1 MSNGSTIRLS
11 GDPFPEHLVERGP
24 RRTYLERD
32 STYLATS
39 APSLDVDSWT
49 DHLPD
54 FLKKAYNESIT
65 GLAHTVMKGEKP
77 FDLSRYD
84 PNILE
89 DIAAQIFSFVMP
101 LDFATLGVGA
111 KIGTTLAKPVVKK
124 LIAGK
129 VAPRVAERAATL
141 GAAKAKIQAINRG
154 VTDATMLGFYDGLHS
169 GIEQQAEEGGVDL
182 TEVLKSTA
190 AGAFLGASMGGVGGY
205 LKGKGVKAVPKT
217 AAEIATL
224 GVAIPV
230 SEARVP
236 NPNDVVGAAGMVL
249 GLKAAGKGLG
259 MTKRTYD
266 AIKYIGDKKIEA
278 GGLTPEVI
286 AKEARKEV
294 RKKRKKV
301 LAQRTEPEKILAAR
315 KKAQER
321 GDKLPR
327 LAEIWYSKLGRTPK
341 GGRRE
346 VIIGKVFKDPETKK
360 NMIPL
365 YDVASGRTLK
375 PMLENRFYDTHVRFK
390 AGVREAS
397 GVISFTNFAKK
408 SASHKS
414 LAQDLET
421 LTRGKEPTIFAE
433 QAQII
438 METLKGVDEK
448 TIKGLRVELSRQL
461 KEPRAKYTLKGG
473 RTKEKGPRIRI
484 RAKLAEKL
492 RGEGIKQGKSFDK
505 NANVMNTFLEAF
517 GAHTWFKGLTKVQ
530 SNAVRTIFK
539 TMKAEKVDYVISS
552 KGGKDVVTRISALEK
567 YFREGGATAK
577 EAKALST
584 NPANFFSRAFA
595 EYALTER
602 LPTRELA
609 PFYKNMM
616 GGLAENL
623 AKVRSRNKAWGSQQ
637 QLLETVFDSI
647 LGKKAPTRIKKVNLK
662 KYRISAIKRMEKTLR
677 KYGMQQADIAKIKS
691 TALGTSKQ
699 VRLERLSNK
708 SLEKIIERL
717 RFERDVANTQ
727 KRMAAIKANIAEIPK
742 EGFFSNPL
750 SDALKPVEK
759 TLNRTRT
766 GKDVTSS
773 VDNYLSTEKN
783 IEGTI
788 YERLREAGIHLPFMT
803 FRPGA
808 QRRHAEKIADAME
821 DPRTQTEFNKI
832 MNGLYDEFVKP
843 LADKGVEVQKRIG
856 NYFPRIMREDVA
868 NIIFD
873 DTYKI
878 AKLSKIEHLA
888 FDQKAAKKALSA
900 GDFKKLSAIIEKL
913 SKQKKGKLH
922 RYTKDAIQHLI
933 DTQGNGISTTF
944 QAVHRLREMSFRD
957 KFISFGNIEK
967 SRKAELPSGFYERRA
982 DVVLHRY
989 ATKLARRVAYVENF
1003 GPKGEKMLGRIKKLE
1018 IKDPKAARM
1027 ATEMFDQLTGIVE
1040 LNPDKGYSPLTKKFL
1055 DEWMSFSVGTK
1066 IGLGLATIPNITQSL
1081 ISTIADA
1088 GYMNFFRSA
1097 IKGATE
1103 SRRKFV
1109 RTSGAI
1115 NYNVNKQMFGQRH
1128 DSYLSKVAD
1137 KITFFSGFQTI
1148 NKINNWLAASTAADW
1163 IPKLIKEAN
1172 AKTTRTFKVG
1182 GKTFSKRDWARE
1194 KLKDLNIDYKKK
1206 MTEETITKGMVKFA
1220 RDSQLQKSVLKDPQF
1235 FNSPAG
1241 RPLVTFKR
1249 FGLRQFY
1256 YSKDLMWKD
1265 YKRGNVLPTIR
1276 MAMGGMAGG
1285 VGVIWAKNEIR
1296 ELLSGEPH
1304 YRDDVGAK
1312 AVIANIAAVGA
1323 FGVATDIVASE
1334 SIVRSLGFLVTP
1346 VQLSDTAKIY
1356 SAVLAFEKDLQ
1367 EGYGLGEASHRSV
1380 MRVAGVFGTLTKEA
1394 AKRIQPEEQKKNRIL
1409 QLKGVRRNEILD
1421 LFIESQDLAGKGKRE
1436 KAIKV
1441 REEGEKKWELWNKAY
1456 RNMGYYTDK
1465 ERRWKSFG
1473 LTTEELSYKE
1483 ILRKVAERR
1492 EKRVGKKYA

>member
-492 RGEGIKQGKSFDK
+492 RGEGIKQGKGFDK
-505 NANVMNTFLEAF
+505 NANVMNTFLETF

-567 YFREGGATAK
+567 YFREGGATAQ

-637 QLLETVFDSI
+637 QVLEAMFDSI
-647 LGKKAPTRIKKVNLK
+647 LGKKAPTRIKKTNLK

-677 KYGMQQADIAKIKS
+677 KYGMQQADIAKLKS
-691 TALGTSKQ
+691 AALGTSRQ
-699 VRLERLSNK
+699 VRLDRLSNK
-708 SLEKIIERL
+708 SLEKVIERL

-727 KRMAAIKANIAEIPK
+727 KRMAEIKANIAEIPK
-742 EGFFSNPL
+742 EGFFSSPL
-750 SDALKPVEK
+750 QPVEK

-843 LADKGVEVQKRIG
+843 LAEKGVEIQKRIG

-1137 KITFFSGFQTI
+1137 KITFFSGFQAI

-1409 QLKGVRRNEILD
+1409 QLKGEKRSEILD
-1421 LFIESQDLAGKGKRE
+1421 LFIDAQQFDAKGKRE
-1436 KAIKV
+1436 KAIET

-1465 ERRWKSFG
+1465 QRRWKSFG
-1473 LTTEELSYKE
+1473 LTTEELSYGE

>member
-1 MSNGSTIRLS
+1 MPENARAVLFPHLTPPSNLVGSDRQ
-11 GDPFPEHLVERGP
+11 G
-24 RRTYLERD
+24 RRDDASLR
-32 STYLATS
+32 YLATT
-39 APSLDVDSWT
+39 APNRDVDSWT
-49 DHLPD
+49 DHLPS
-54 FLKKAYNESIT
+54 FLKDAYNESVT
-65 GLAHTVMKGEKP
+65 GLAHTIMKGDKP
-77 FDLSRYD
+77 FDLSGYD

-101 LDFATLGVGA
+101 LDLATLGVGA
-111 KIGTTLAKPVVKK
+111 KVGTTFAKPVVKK
-124 LIAGK
+124 LMAAK
-129 VAPRVAERAATL
+129 VSPRVAERAAKF
-141 GAAKAKIQAINRG
+141 GAAKAKIKAINRG

-190 AGAFLGASMGGVGGY
+190 SGVFLGASMGGVGGY
-205 LKGKGVKAVPKT
+205 LAGKGVKAVPKT

-259 MTKRTYD
+259 MTQRTYN
-266 AIKYIGDKKIEA
+266 AIKYIGDKKIDA

-286 AKEARKEV
+286 AKVSRKEV
-294 RKKRKKV
+294 RQKRRKV
-301 LAQRTEPEKILAAR
+301 LEQRSEPEKLLAAR

-321 GDKLPR
+321 GEKLPR

-346 VIIGKVFKDPETKK
+346 VIIGKAFKDPETKK

-365 YDVASGRTLK
+365 YDVASGKALK
-375 PMLENRFYDTHVRFK
+375 PMLENRFYDTHIRFK

-414 LAQDLET
+414 LAQDLER
-421 LTRGKEPTIFAE
+421 LTIGKKPTILPE

-448 TIKGLRVELSRQL
+448 VIKGLRVELSRQL
-461 KEPRAKYTLKGG
+461 KKYPATYRLEGG

-484 RAKLAEKL
+484 REKLADKL
-492 RGEGIKQGKSFDK
+492 RGEGIKKGKDFDK
-505 NANVMNTFLEAF
+505 NANVMNVFLETF
-517 GAHTWFKGLTKVQ
+517 GAHTWFKGLNKADRT
-530 SNAVRTIFK
+530 SVRTIFHD
-539 TMKAEKVDYVISS
+539 MKFAPKVAYVISS
-552 KGGKDVVTRISALEK
+552 KGGKDIVTKISPLEK

-577 EAKALST
+577 EAKELSK
-584 NPANFFSRAFA
+584 NPLNFFSRAFA
-595 EYALTER
+595 EYAMTER

-616 GGLAENL
+616 AGLAENL
-623 AKVRSRNKAWGSQQ
+623 TKVKSRNKEWGAQQ
-637 QLLETVFDSI
+637 TVLKMMFDSV
-647 LGKKAPTRIKKVNLK
+647 LGKKAPTRIKKTNLK

-677 KYGMQQADIAKIKS
+677 KYGMTQEDISQLKS
-691 TALGTSKQ
+691 KAVGTSRQ
-699 VRLERLSNK
+699 VRLDRLSNK
-708 SLEKIIERL
+708 SLEKVIERL

-727 KRMAAIKANIAEIPK
+727 KRMAAIKANIAELPK
-742 EGFFSNPL
+742 EGFFSKNPL
-750 SDALKPVEK
+750 RPVEK

-788 YERLREAGIHLPFMT
+788 YERLREAGIHLPFMSL
-803 FRPGA
+803 RPGA
-808 QRRHAEKIADAME
+808 QRRHSEKIADAME
-821 DPRTQTEFNKI
+821 DPRSQTEFNKI
-832 MNGLYDEFVKP
+832 MNGLYDEFIKP
-843 LADKGVEVQKRIG
+843 LKAKGVDIQKRIG

-873 DTYKI
+873 DTYRI

-888 FDQKAAKKALSA
+888 FDRQTAKISLGASDL
-900 GDFKKLSAIIEKL
+900 KKLDSIIEKL
-913 SKQKKGKLH
+913 ASQKKLKVH
-922 RYTKDAIQHLI
+922 RYTKEAMDHLLQ
-933 DTQGNGISTTF
+933 TQGNGVNTKA
-944 QAVHRLREMSFRD
+944 QAINRLREMSFRD

-967 SRKAELPSGFYERRA
+967 SRKAQLPAGFYERRA
-982 DVVLHRY
+982 DIVLHRY

-1003 GPKGEKMLGRIKKLE
+1003 GVKGEKMLGRIKELE
-1018 IKDPKAARM
+1018 RKDPRAARM

-1040 LNPDKGYSPLTKKFL
+1040 LNPNKGYSPFTKKFL
-1055 DEWMSFSVGTK
+1055 DEWMSFSVGTN

-1128 DSYLSKVAD
+1128 DTYLSKVAD
-1137 KITFFSGFQTI
+1137 KITFFSGFQAI

-1163 IPKLIKEAN
+1163 IPKLIKQAN
-1172 AKTTRTFKVG
+1172 AKTERTFKVG

-1235 FNSPAG
+1235 FNSPQG
-1241 RPLVTFKR
+1241 RPFVTFKR

-1285 VGVIWAKNEIR
+1285 VGVIWAKNELR

-1312 AVIANIAAVGA
+1312 AVIENIAAVVA
-1323 FGVATDIVASE
+1323 FGVATDIVAYE

-1367 EGYGLGEASHRSV
+1367 EGYGLGEASHRSI
-1380 MRVAGVFGTLTKEA
+1380 MNVAGVFGTLTKEA

-1465 ERRWKSFG
+1465 QRRWKSFG

>member
-1 MSNGSTIRLS
+1 MIEADRLITPEASTEDEVIDRAIRPKMLEDYTGQPHVCEQMEIFIQAARNRDDALDHLLIFGPPGLGKTTLANIVANEMGVNIKTTSGPVLEKAGDLAALLTNLERNDVLFIDEIHRLS
-11 GDPFPEHLVERGP
+11 PVVEEILYPAMEDYQLDIMIGEGPSARSIKLDLPPFTLVGATTRAGSLTSPLRDRFGIVQRLEFYNVKDLTSIVARSASYLNLDMSEEGAQEVARRSRGTP
-24 RRTYLERD
+24 RIANRLLRRVRD
-32 STYLATS
+32 YAEIKSDGTVVADVAAKALDM
-39 APSLDVDSWT
+39 LDVD
-49 DHLPD
+49 
-54 FLKKAYNESIT
+54 
-65 GLAHTVMKGEKP
+65 
-77 FDLSRYD
+77 
-84 PNILE
+84 
-89 DIAAQIFSFVMP
+89 
-101 LDFATLGVGA
+101 
-111 KIGTTLAKPVVKK
+111 
-124 LIAGK
+124 
-129 VAPRVAERAATL
+129 
-141 GAAKAKIQAINRG
+141 
-154 VTDATMLGFYDGLHS
+154 
-169 GIEQQAEEGGVDL
+169 
-182 TEVLKSTA
+182 
-190 AGAFLGASMGGVGGY
+190 
-205 LKGKGVKAVPKT
+205 
-217 AAEIATL
+217 
-224 GVAIPV
+224 
-230 SEARVP
+230 
-236 NPNDVVGAAGMVL
+236 
-249 GLKAAGKGLG
+249 
-259 MTKRTYD
+259 
-266 AIKYIGDKKIEA
+266 
-278 GGLTPEVI
+278 
-286 AKEARKEV
+286 
-294 RKKRKKV
+294 
-301 LAQRTEPEKILAAR
+301 
-315 KKAQER
+315 
-321 GDKLPR
+321 
-327 LAEIWYSKLGRTPK
+327 
-341 GGRRE
+341 
-346 VIIGKVFKDPETKK
+346 
-360 NMIPL
+360 
-365 YDVASGRTLK
+365 
-375 PMLENRFYDTHVRFK
+375 
-390 AGVREAS
+390 
-397 GVISFTNFAKK
+397 
-408 SASHKS
+408 
-414 LAQDLET
+414 
-421 LTRGKEPTIFAE
+421 
-433 QAQII
+433 
-438 METLKGVDEK
+438 
-448 TIKGLRVELSRQL
+448 
-461 KEPRAKYTLKGG
+461 
-473 RTKEKGPRIRI
+473 
-484 RAKLAEKL
+484 
-492 RGEGIKQGKSFDK
+492 
-505 NANVMNTFLEAF
+505 
-517 GAHTWFKGLTKVQ
+517 
-530 SNAVRTIFK
+530 
-539 TMKAEKVDYVISS
+539 
-552 KGGKDVVTRISALEK
+552 
-567 YFREGGATAK
+567 
-577 EAKALST
+577 
-584 NPANFFSRAFA
+584 
-595 EYALTER
+595 
-602 LPTRELA
+602 
-609 PFYKNMM
+609 
-616 GGLAENL
+616 
-623 AKVRSRNKAWGSQQ
+623 
-637 QLLETVFDSI
+637 
-647 LGKKAPTRIKKVNLK
+647 
-662 KYRISAIKRMEKTLR
+662 
-677 KYGMQQADIAKIKS
+677 
-691 TALGTSKQ
+691 
-699 VRLERLSNK
+699 
-708 SLEKIIERL
+708 
-717 RFERDVANTQ
+717 
-727 KRMAAIKANIAEIPK
+727 K
-742 EGFFSNPL
+742 EGF
-750 SDALKPVEK
+750 DYMD
-759 TLNRTRT
+759 R
-766 GKDVTSS
+766 
-773 VDNYLSTEKN
+773 
-783 IEGTI
+783 
-788 YERLREAGIHLPFMT
+788 
-803 FRPGA
+803 
-808 QRRHAEKIADAME
+808 
-821 DPRTQTEFNKI
+821 
-832 MNGLYDEFVKP
+832 
-843 LADKGVEVQKRIG
+843 
-856 NYFPRIMREDVA
+856 
-868 NIIFD
+868 
-873 DTYKI
+873 
-878 AKLSKIEHLA
+878 KL
-888 FDQKAAKKALSA
+888 
-900 GDFKKLSAIIEKL
+900 LSAIIEKL

-922 RYTKDAIQHLI
+922 RYTKDAIEHLI
-933 DTQGNGISTTF
+933 NTQGNGISTTF

-1003 GPKGEKMLGRIKKLE
+1003 GPKGEKMLGRIKELE
-1018 IKDPKAARM
+1018 RRDPKAARM

-1163 IPKLIKEAN
+1163 IPKLIKQAN
-1172 AKTTRTFKVG
+1172 AKTERTFKVG

-1312 AVIANIAAVGA
+1312 AVIENIAAVGA